1 METTYLKL
9 KGMGCGACAKKI
21 EEAINKV
28 AGVEECQVNFDGARA
43 EVAYNPQTTDLEKI
57 QQAVSDAGYSA
68 TPLEEKKEEPKEE
81 TPQIETTY
89 LRLKGMSCASCANT
103 IEKAINKLA
112 GVAECSVNFA
122 TAQGK
127 VAYNPQ
133 KTNLQEIQQAVTDAG
148 YEAVP
153 PQETERSEDSDAESV
168 QVVNLG
174 IQGMSCASC
183 ANAIE
188 QAVNKVAGVE
198 ECHVNF
204 AASQAKVAYNP
215 QTTDL
220 QHIQQAVTDA
230 GYSATLPEE
239 TENGE
244 EGERESLQ
252 IEKELKK
259 KVLVGGIVS
268 AILVIG
274 SLPMML
280 GVHWPWF
287 PNWLH
292 NPWLQLIL
300 TTPVMVWC
308 GRSFF
313 EGARTAIQHGN
324 TNMNTLVALG
334 TGAAYFY
341 SLFPTF
347 FPQFFRDRG
356 LAPDVYYEAAAV
368 IITLILFGRLLEHRA
383 KKQTSAAI
391 KKLMGLQA
399 KTARVVRDGEETD
412 IPVKEVVVGDV
423 VIVRPGEKI
432 PVDGE
437 IIEGSSTVDES
448 MVTGESVPVEKKRG
462 DEVIGAT
469 INKTGSF
476 KFRAARV
483 GKDTVLAQIVKLVK
497 EAQGSKAPIQKLAD
511 RVTGVFVPAVIAI
524 AIATFIIWYAIT
536 QNLTM
541 AAISAVSVLIIACPC
556 ALGLAT
562 PTSVMVGTGKGAENG
577 ILIKGADS
585 LEIAHKINTIVLD
598 KTGTIT
604 KGKPTVTNYI
614 TARGTANG
622 NEIKLLRMVAA
633 VERKSEHP
641 LAEAIVEYA
650 KEQGADFPLP
660 EPENFE
666 AFGGMG
672 VQGIVS
678 DRLIQIGTARWM
690 KDLGID
696 ASNLQS
702 HQDKWQGEGKTTAW
716 IAVDGEIEGLIG
728 IADTVKEDSAGV
740 VKTLQKM
747 GMEVVMLTGD
757 NQKTAEA
764 IANEVGINRV
774 FADVRPEQKAEIVKQ
789 IKEEKIG
796 KDTKRIVGMV
806 GDGIN
811 DAPALAL
818 ADVGIAIGTGTDVAI
833 AAGDITLISGELTG
847 IVTAI
852 QLSKATMENIKQNLF
867 FAFIYNSLGIPI
879 AAGVLY
885 PLTGWLLSPIIAGG
899 AMAFSSV
906 SVVTNA
912 LRLRKFK
919 VS

>member
-9 KGMGCGACAKKI
+9 KGMGCGACANKI
-21 EEAINKV
+21 EKVINQL
-28 AGVEECQVNFDGARA
+28 AGVEECHVNFEAARA
-43 EVAYNPQTTDLEKI
+43 EVAYNPQTTNLQEI
-57 QQAVSDAGYSA
+57 QQAVTDAGYSA
-68 TPLEEKKEEPKEE
+68 IPLQERENVEEKEKES
-81 TPQIETTY
+81 PQIETTY
-89 LRLKGMSCASCANT
+89 LKLKGMSCASCANT
-103 IEKAINKLA
+103 IEKAINKVA
-112 GVAECSVNFA
+112 GVEECSVNFA
-122 TAQGK
+122 TAEAK

-133 KTNLQEIQQAVTDAG
+133 TTDLQQIQQAVTDAG
-148 YEAVP
+148 YGV
-153 PQETERSEDSDAESV
+153 ERENLQKGDGENF
-168 QVVNLG
+168 QLEIVNLG

-183 ANAIE
+183 ANKIEEAI
-188 QAVNKVAGVE
+188 NKVAGVE

-204 AASQAKVAYNP
+204 AAAQGKVAYNP
-215 QTTDL
+215 QTTNP
-220 QHIQQAVTDA
+220 QQIQQAVTDA
-230 GYSATLPEE
+230 GYSATLLEE
-239 TENGE
+239 TENPE
-244 EGERESLQ
+244 EGDRESLQ
-252 IEKELKK
+252 IEKELKQ
-259 KVLVGGIVS
+259 KVVVGGIIS

-300 TTPVMVWC
+300 TTPVLFWC

-313 EGARTAIQHGN
+313 EGARKAIQHGN

-368 IITLILFGRLLEHRA
+368 IITLILLGRLLEHRA

-399 KTARVVRDGEETD
+399 KTARVVRDGQETD
-412 IPVKEVVVGDV
+412 IPIKEVVVGDV

-437 IIEGSSTVDES
+437 IVEGSSTIDES
-448 MVTGESVPVEKKRG
+448 MVTGESVPVEKQPG

-476 KFRAARV
+476 KFKTARV
-483 GKDTVLAQIVKLVK
+483 GKDTLLAQIVRLVK

-511 RVTGVFVPAVIAI
+511 RVTGIFVPAVIAI
-524 AIATFIIWYAIT
+524 AIATFIIWYSIT

-614 TARGTANG
+614 TTQGTADS
-622 NEIKLLRMVAA
+622 NEIKLLGMVGA

-650 KEQGADFPLP
+650 REQGVDFPLA
-660 EPENFE
+660 EPEKFE
-666 AFGGMG
+666 AFGGSG

-678 DRLIQIGTARWM
+678 DKLIQIGTARWM
-690 KDLGID
+690 KELFG
-696 ASNLQS
+696 
-702 HQDKWQGEGKTTAW
+702 
-716 IAVDGEIEGLIG
+716 
-728 IADTVKEDSAGV
+728 
-740 VKTLQKM
+740 
-747 GMEVVMLTGD
+747 
-757 NQKTAEA
+757 
-764 IANEVGINRV
+764 
-774 FADVRPEQKAEIVKQ
+774 
-789 IKEEKIG
+789 
-796 KDTKRIVGMV
+796 
-806 GDGIN
+806 
-811 DAPALAL
+811 
-818 ADVGIAIGTGTDVAI
+818 GTG
-833 AAGDITLISGELTG
+833 
-847 IVTAI
+847 
-852 QLSKATMENIKQNLF
+852 KMP
-867 FAFIYNSLGIPI
+867 IPQI
-879 AAGVLY
+879 C
-885 PLTGWLLSPIIAGG
+885 SPININGKG
-899 AMAFSSV
+899 KE
-906 SVVTNA
+906 
-912 LRLRKFK
+912 RLLLGLLLTEK
-919 VS
+919 SQA

>member
-1 METTYLKL
+1 MKTTYLEL

-21 EEAINKV
+21 QEAINQV
-28 AGVEECQVNFDGARA
+28 AGVEECQANFDSARA
-43 EVAYNPQTTDLEKI
+43 KVAYNPQTTDLEKI

-68 TPLEEKKEEPKEE
+68 TPVEEGERKEE

-89 LRLKGMSCASCANT
+89 LRLKGMSCASCANA
-103 IEKAINKLA
+103 IEKAINKVA
-112 GVAECSVNFA
+112 GVEECSVNFA

-133 KTNLQEIQQAVTDAG
+133 KTDLQEIQRAVTDAG

-153 PQETERSEDSDAESV
+153 PQKTERSEESSAESV
-168 QVVNLG
+168 EIVNLG
-174 IQGMSCASC
+174 LKGMSCASC

-188 QAVNKVAGVE
+188 EAINKVAGVE
-198 ECHVNF
+198 ESHVNF

-220 QHIQQAVTDA
+220 QKIQQAVTDA

-239 TENGE
+239 TEDSE
-244 EGERESLQ
+244 DDRETLQ
-252 IEKELKK
+252 IERELKK

-280 GVHWPWF
+280 GMHWPWF

-300 TTPVMVWC
+300 TTPVLVWC

-399 KTARVVRDGEETD
+399 KTARVVRDGREVD
-412 IPVKEVVVGDV
+412 IPIKEVAVGDV

-448 MVTGESVPVEKKRG
+448 MVTGESVPVEKQPG

-476 KFRAARV
+476 KFRTARV
-483 GKDTVLAQIVKLVK
+483 GKDTLLAQIVRLVK

-511 RVTGVFVPAVIAI
+511 RVTGIFVPAVIGI
-524 AIATFIIWYAIT
+524 AIATFIIWYSVT
-536 QNLTM
+536 KNLTM

-585 LEIAHKINTIVLD
+585 LEIAHQINTIVLD

-650 KEQGADFPLP
+650 QEQGVDFPLP
-660 EPENFE
+660 EPEKFE

-672 VQGIVS
+672 VQGNVS

-696 ASNLQS
+696 VNNLQS
-702 HQDKWQGEGKTTAW
+702 HQEQWQGEGKTTAW

-728 IADTVKEDSAGV
+728 IADTVKEDSAEV

-774 FADVRPEQKAEIVKQ
+774 FADVRPEQKAEIVRQ

-796 KDTKRIVGMV
+796 KKTRRIVGMV

-852 QLSKATMENIKQNLF
+852 QLSKATMQNIKQNLF
-867 FAFIYNSLGIPI
+867 FAFIYNTLGIPI

>member
-9 KGMGCGACAKKI
+9 KGMGCGACANKI
-21 EEAINKV
+21 EEAIKKLG
-28 AGVEECQVNFDGARA
+28 GVEECQVNF
-43 EVAYNPQTTDLEKI
+43 
-57 QQAVSDAGYSA
+57 
-68 TPLEEKKEEPKEE
+68 
-81 TPQIETTY
+81 
-89 LRLKGMSCASCANT
+89 
-103 IEKAINKLA
+103 
-112 GVAECSVNFA
+112 
-122 TAQGK
+122 
-127 VAYNPQ
+127 
-133 KTNLQEIQQAVTDAG
+133 
-148 YEAVP
+148 
-153 PQETERSEDSDAESV
+153 
-168 QVVNLG
+168 
-174 IQGMSCASC
+174 
-183 ANAIE
+183 
-188 QAVNKVAGVE
+188 
-198 ECHVNF
+198 
-204 AASQAKVAYNP
+204 AAAQAKVAYNP
-215 QTTDL
+215 QTTNR
-220 QHIQQAVTDA
+220 QQIQQAVTDA
-230 GYSATLPEE
+230 GYTAVPLEE
-239 TENGE
+239 TENGD
-244 EGERESLQ
+244 EGDRESFQRERE
-252 IEKELKK
+252 LKN
-259 KVLVGGIVS
+259 KVIFGGIIS

-280 GVHWPWF
+280 GVHWSWF

-308 GRSFF
+308 GGSFF
-313 EGARTAIQHGN
+313 LGAWKAIQHGS

-368 IITLILFGRLLEHRA
+368 IITLILLGRLLEHRA
-383 KKQTSAAI
+383 RKQTSAAI

-399 KTARVVRDGEETD
+399 KTARVVRDGREVD
-412 IPVKEVVVGDV
+412 IPIQEVVVGDV
-423 VIVRPGEKI
+423 VVVRPGEKI
-432 PVDGE
+432 PVDGVVLQ
-437 IIEGSSTVDES
+437 GSSTVDES

-462 DEVIGAT
+462 REVIGAT

-476 KFRAARV
+476 KLRTARV
-483 GKDTVLAQIVKLVK
+483 GKDTLLAQIVRLVE

-511 RVTGVFVPAVIAI
+511 RLTGVFVPAVLVI
-524 AIATFIIWYAIT
+524 AIATFVIWYGVT
-536 QNLTM
+536 KNLTM

-604 KGKPTVTNYI
+604 KGKPTVTNYATVRLI
-614 TARGTANG
+614 AEG
-622 NEIKLLRMVAA
+622 NEIKLLRQAAA

-650 KEQGADFPLP
+650 REQGAEFPLP

-666 AFGGMG
+666 AFAGRG

-678 DRLIQIGTARWM
+678 GKLIQIGTARWM
-690 KDLGID
+690 KDLFGENGED
-696 ASNLQS
+696 VGFTNLQS
-702 HQDKWQGEGKTTAW
+702 HREKELFGENRQDACSTAW
-716 IAVDGEIEGLIG
+716 IAVDGEIEGLVG
-728 IADTVKEDSAGV
+728 IADTVKNDSARV
-740 VKTLQKM
+740 VRTLQKM
-747 GMEVVMLTGD
+747 GIEVVMLTGD
-757 NQKTAEA
+757 NQKTADA
-764 IANEVGINRV
+764 IAKEVGIDRV
-774 FADVRPEQKAEIVKQ
+774 FAEVRPEQKAEI
-789 IKEEKIG
+789 IKSIQKEKIG
-796 KDTKRIVGMV
+796 RKTRRIVGMV

-852 QLSKATMENIKQNLF
+852 QLSKATMQNIKQNLF
-867 FAFIYNSLGIPI
+867 FAFIYNTAGIPI
-879 AAGVLY
+879 AAGILY
-885 PLTGWLLSPIIAGG
+885 PLTGWLLNPIIAGG

-919 VS
+919 PRLTIGN

>member
-1 METTYLKL
+1 MEITYLKL
-9 KGMGCGACAKKI
+9 KGMGCGACANKI

-28 AGVEECQVNFDGARA
+28 EGVEEGQ
-43 EVAYNPQTTDLEKI
+43 
-57 QQAVSDAGYSA
+57 
-68 TPLEEKKEEPKEE
+68 
-81 TPQIETTY
+81 
-89 LRLKGMSCASCANT
+89 
-103 IEKAINKLA
+103 
-112 GVAECSVNFA
+112 
-122 TAQGK
+122 
-127 VAYNPQ
+127 
-133 KTNLQEIQQAVTDAG
+133 
-148 YEAVP
+148 
-153 PQETERSEDSDAESV
+153 
-168 QVVNLG
+168 
-174 IQGMSCASC
+174 
-183 ANAIE
+183 
-188 QAVNKVAGVE
+188 
-198 ECHVNF
+198 VNF
-204 AASQAKVAYNP
+204 AAAQAKVAYNP
-215 QTTDL
+215 QTTNL
-220 QHIQQAVTDA
+220 QEIQQAVSDA
-230 GYSATLPEE
+230 GYEALPPEE
-239 TENGE
+239 TENE
-244 EGERESLQ
+244 EGDRESFQRERE
-252 IEKELKK
+252 LKN
-259 KVLVGGIVS
+259 KVIFGGIVS

-280 GVHWPWF
+280 GAHWPWF

-308 GRSFF
+308 GGSFF
-313 EGARTAIQHGN
+313 LGAWKAIQHGS

-347 FPQFFRDRG
+347 FPQFFRGQG

-368 IITLILFGRLLEHRA
+368 IITLILLGRLLEHRA
-383 KKQTSAAI
+383 RKQTSAAI

-399 KTARVVRDGEETD
+399 KTARVVRDGAEVD
-412 IPVKEVVVGDV
+412 IPMQEVVVGDV
-423 VIVRPGEKI
+423 VVVRPGEKI

-437 IIEGSSTVDES
+437 VLQGSSTVDES
-448 MVTGESVPVEKKRG
+448 MVTGESVPVKKKRG
-462 DEVIGAT
+462 DEAIGAT

-476 KFRAARV
+476 KFRTARV
-483 GKDTVLAQIVKLVK
+483 GKDTLLAQIVRLVE

-511 RVTGVFVPAVIAI
+511 RLTGVFVPAVMVI
-524 AIATFIIWYAIT
+524 AIATFVIWYGVT
-536 QNLTM
+536 KNLTM

-585 LEIAHKINTIVLD
+585 LEVAHKINTIVLD

-604 KGKPTVTNYI
+604 KGKPTVINYV
-614 TARGTANG
+614 TARLIAGG
-622 NEIKLLRMVAA
+622 DEIKLLRQAAA

-650 KEQGADFPLP
+650 REQGAEFPLP
-660 EPENFE
+660 EAENFE
-666 AFGGMG
+666 AFAGRG

-678 DRLIQIGTARWM
+678 GKLIQIGTARWM
-690 KDLGID
+690 KELGINTN
-696 ASNLQS
+696 NLQS

-716 IAVDGEIEGLIG
+716 IAVDGEIEGLVA
-728 IADTVKEDSAGV
+728 IADGIKNDSARV
-740 VKTLQKM
+740 VRTLQKM
-747 GMEVVMLTGD
+747 GIEVVMLTGD
-757 NQKTAEA
+757 NQQTADA
-764 IANEVGINRV
+764 IAKEVGIDRV
-774 FADVRPEQKAEIVKQ
+774 FAEVRPEEKAEIVKSIQ
-789 IKEEKIG
+789 GEKIG
-796 KDTKRIVGMV
+796 RKTNRIVAMV

-852 QLSKATMENIKQNLF
+852 QLSKATMQNIKQNLF
-867 FAFIYNSLGIPI
+867 FAFIYNVLGIPI
-879 AAGVLY
+879 AAGILY
-885 PLTGWLLSPIIAGG
+885 PLTGWLLNPIIAGG

-919 VS
+919 PRLIINY